1 MGQQQE
7 LTRRDEGAAGLVK
20 KAQDWVEKT
29 AHVLE
34 DYLPPRTNERRWLAG
49 AALAIA
55 DDNYLLDALKKEE
68 GRRTMVAAL
77 CRAAQVGISLNPQDG
92 FSHLEARSGRI
103 TYSLDAP
110 GMIEL
115 ATRHG
120 IQEVRTRTIYDGD
133 VLVIKETAR
142 GDDYELT
149 PAIDDRGDIRGF
161 LAVAILPN
169 DAVRVHYQTRQQVE
183 AWRDKYATKKKSG
196 GFIPLWTKSFEGAGQ
211 KTVVKQLLSKLKIA
225 TPDDDVIEIDAGPAG
240 KGTNTAELEAEL
252 TNDDACADNEDGDEG
267 GFEPPM

>member
-34 DYLPPRTNERRWLAG
+34 DYLPPRVNERRWLAG

-55 DDNYLLDALKKEE
+55 DDDYLLAALKKEE
-68 GRRTMVAAL
+68 GRRTMVSAL
-77 CRAAQVGISLNPQDG
+77 CRAAQIGLSLNPEDK
-92 FSHLEARSGRI
+92 FAHLEARGGRI
-103 TYSLDAP
+103 AYSLDAP

-115 ATRHG
+115 GTRHG
-120 IQEVRTRTIYDGD
+120 IKEVRTRTIYDGD
-133 VLVIKETAR
+133 ELAIKETAR

-169 DAVRVHYQTRQQVE
+169 DTVRVHYQTRQQVE
-183 AWRDKYATKKKSG
+183 AWRDKYGTKKKGG

-225 TPDDDVIEIDAGPAG
+225 TPDDDVIEIDAGPAER
-240 KGTNTAELEAEL
+240 GTSPAELEAEL
-252 TNDDACADNEDGDEG
+252 TREDDEEDSDEG